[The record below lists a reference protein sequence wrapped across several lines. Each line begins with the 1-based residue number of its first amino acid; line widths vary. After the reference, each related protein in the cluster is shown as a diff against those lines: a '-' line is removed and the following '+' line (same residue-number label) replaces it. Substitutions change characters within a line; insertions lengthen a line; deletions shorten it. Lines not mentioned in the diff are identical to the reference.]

1 MRTIKESQAG
11 ATLIELIFVVAILA
25 VGSILTFESQTADL
39 QSSAAKDAGAHLRT
53 YGKAVQKWVND
64 HPGANGTYNGTKWLK
79 SVNCGGLAPAP
90 GYIDCSFFAADAT
103 NVANPDAIRPGGLTL
118 STIVSTTATATQ
130 KETRAVTTTN
140 AYMANNQERA
150 DLAGIAAISAA
161 VGNSYDRSSFGT
173 VTTNPLM
180 ARIIL
185 TTLRTDN
192 ADIWLKLDGSN
203 ALNANLSFDGI
214 NQLTRR
220 IIGASSIQAAPGQPL
235 VLGSETGLTYAI
247 SPNLVVDSD
256 TEVLGRMLADSGID
270 SSTSFVVQSGSVS
283 IPQGDLLTKQGF
295 ATSSASPYIA
305 NPAGVSKLK
314 NLTTEGM
321 VHLYGDTD
329 IPAASRPDPFLQVKA
344 KFVELSGCLEDG
356 QAGTDNEGN
365 LMSCQ
370 SGIWRKV
377 GQNPLLHRYV
387 FTSNSTWTVP
397 ASVTGAFVTLAGGGA
412 SGYGWRVDLHTRAG
426 ASGGFL
432 FNEKIDVTPGETLQI
447 IVGKGGKGYP
457 PVNTGA
463 LSNAGYPH
471 YIYAGNPADPGFI
484 GWNGTSSK
492 VLSGTGAN
500 LVECS
505 GASGS
510 GEQFAE
516 PNGRPVGTP
525 SSVNIKS
532 FAPAPYVL
540 SRNYGNHSIYGNVWS
555 AGVCGPNSYGLG
567 IEGTYSYTNMGA
579 ILFGGRTPLSY
590 GSGGDITVT
599 RCYINNSTEVACKFP
614 QDGKDGVVIID
625 VFY

>member
-1 MRTIKESQAG
+1 MRTIKESQTG
-11 ATLIELIFVVAILA
+11 ATLLELIFVVAILA

-39 QSSAAKDAGAHLRT
+39 QSNAAKDAGVHLRT

-64 HPGANGTYNGTKWLK
+64 HPGTSGTFNGTKWLK
-79 SVNCGGLAPAP
+79 PVSCGGLAPAP

-118 STIVSTTATATQ
+118 STVVSTSVSGTQ
-130 KETRAVTTTN
+130 KETRAVTTTS
-140 AYMANNQERA
+140 AYFANNQERA

-161 VGNSYDRSSFGT
+161 VGNSYDRTSFGT
-173 VTTNPLM
+173 VTSNPQQ

-185 TTLRTDN
+185 STLRTDN
-192 ADIWLKLDGSN
+192 TDIWLKLDGTN
-203 ALNANLSFDGI
+203 ALNANLTFDGV
-214 NQLTRR
+214 NPLSRR
-220 IIGASSIQAAPGQPL
+220 IIGASSIQSAPGQPL
-235 VLGSETGLTYAI
+235 VLGSATGIPYAI
-247 SPNLVVDSD
+247 SPGLVVDSD
-256 TEVLGRMLADSGID
+256 TEILGRLLADGGID
-270 SSTSFVVQSGSVS
+270 SSTAIVIQSGSVS

-295 ATSSASPYIA
+295 STTAASPYVA

-314 NLTTEGM
+314 NLTTEGL
-321 VHLYGDTD
+321 VRLNGDTD
-329 IPAASRPDPFLQVKA
+329 IPAGARPDPFLQIKA
-344 KFVELSGCLEDG
+344 TYVELSGCIDNG

-370 SGIWRKV
+370 SGIWKKV

-387 FTSNSTWTVP
+387 FTTNSTWKVP

-412 SGYGWRVDLHTRAG
+412 SGYGWRVDSHTRAG

-432 FNEKIDVTPGETLQI
+432 FNEKIDITPGETLQI
-447 IVGKGGKGYP
+447 IVGKGGKGYA

-463 LSNAGYPH
+463 LSNAGYPY
-471 YIYAGNPADPGFI
+471 YIYTGNPADTGFV

-505 GASGS
+505 GAGGA
-510 GEQFAE
+510 GEVYAE
-516 PNGRPVGTP
+516 PNGRPGGTP
-525 SSVNIKS
+525 SSVNIVP
-532 FAPAPYVL
+532 FAPATYVL
-540 SRNYGNHSIYGNVWS
+540 PHNYGNHSIYGNVWN
-555 AGVCGPNSYGLG
+555 AGVCGPNNYGLG

-590 GSGGDITVT
+590 GSGGDVTVT
-599 RCYINNSTEVACKFP
+599 RCYTTGSLEVACKFP